1 MAKEKLVS
9 REEIAEILGVD
20 VRTITNY
27 VRAHSDFPN
36 RVDGKNRRF
45 PVARCVAWKIDH
57 DVASAIAAMAPPAP
71 QTLID
76 AEKRKAIADAE
87 LSELKVQQ
95 MRAEVVPIADSI
107 REVER
112 AFSAV
117 RSRLMSVPGEYA
129 PRFLNLTSMPA
140 AVMQLRDL
148 AATVIAELPAAVS
161 LLEEEIEPD
170 DGSAESGSSDPQ

>member
-1 MAKEKLVS
+1 MAKEKFAT

-36 RVDGKNRRF
+36 RVDGKHRRF

-57 DVASAIAAMAPPAP
+57 DVASAIAAMAPPPP
-71 QTLID
+71 QTLVD

-87 LSELKVQQ
+87 ISELKVMQ

-112 AFSAV
+112 AFTAV
-117 RSRLMSVPGEYA
+117 RSRVASVAGEYG
-129 PRFLNLTSMPA
+129 PRFLNLSTIPE
-140 AVMQLRDL
+140 AVAKLREL
-148 AATVIAELPAAVS
+148 AATIIAELPAAIA
-161 LLEEEIEPD
+161 LLDEEIETEP
-170 DGSAESGSSDPQ
+170 AESGGDEVE